1 MSLKRIVLNHLGQTL
16 LLGSP
21 INPIDLDTIETFQLF
36 NFGPSHLYISSV
48 GFVSSDDLHQA
59 MNERSIV
66 IAPGESKMVLSSDAY
81 QDWLSELTDSTLQ
94 NFRDKIIPKEGNM
107 MKLAI
112 EGYSSLGKE
121 RFEVEVRLH
130 RLVKKVAFKVQ

>member
-1 MSLKRIVLNHLGQTL
+1 MSVKRIVLNHLGQTL

-21 INPIDLDTIETFQLF
+21 INPSDLDTIETFQLF

-48 GFVSSDDLHQA
+48 GFVSSDELHRA

-81 QDWLSELTDSTLQ
+81 QDWLSELSDSALQ

-112 EGYSSLGKE
+112 EGYSSLGQE

-130 RLVKKVAFKVQ
+130 RLVKKVAFKVH